1 MKVYETLLRLLEEQ
15 TPRCYDEFA
24 EEVKDDPDTIDK
36 SPMVTAQ
43 AVAEAIGSNID
54 LTDGL
59 QEDSGHANGVN
70 GNTNDENESNQG
82 LNGHSIDDVSKRR
95 RLVDQHIRLLSEDPR
110 HFTHWVSSRGMSQWN
125 VDFPRLAQILIQA
138 EIEDT
143 VTARHERM
151 GTRLIRILHN
161 KGKLDEK
168 QVSNFSM
175 TPPKTIRSTLTGMQE
190 AGFVE
195 TQEVPK
201 DTSRQPSRTMYLW
214 FYDQQRCR
222 QLLLTDTYKAMA
234 RILQRIKVERAKVQT
249 VIDKAERTDVVGHE
263 EQYLSKM
270 ERQAL
275 RDWSQTEEKL
285 LIQLGRQDNLV
296 ATLRDFIGPLNS

>member
-1 MKVYETLLRLLEEQ
+1 
-15 TPRCYDEFA
+15 
-24 EEVKDDPDTIDK
+24 
-36 SPMVTAQ
+36 
-43 AVAEAIGSNID
+43 
-54 LTDGL
+54 
-59 QEDSGHANGVN
+59 
-70 GNTNDENESNQG
+70 
-82 LNGHSIDDVSKRR
+82 
-95 RLVDQHIRLLSEDPR
+95 
-110 HFTHWVSSRGMSQWN
+110 
-125 VDFPRLAQILIQA
+125 
-138 EIEDT
+138 
-143 VTARHERM
+143 
-151 GTRLIRILHN
+151 
-161 KGKLDEK
+161 
-168 QVSNFSM
+168 
-175 TPPKTIRSTLTGMQE
+175 
-190 AGFVE
+190 
-195 TQEVPK
+195 
-201 DTSRQPSRTMYLW
+201 MYLW

>member
-1 MKVYETLLRLLEEQ
+1 
-15 TPRCYDEFA
+15 
-24 EEVKDDPDTIDK
+24 
-36 SPMVTAQ
+36 
-43 AVAEAIGSNID
+43 
-54 LTDGL
+54 
-59 QEDSGHANGVN
+59 
-70 GNTNDENESNQG
+70 
-82 LNGHSIDDVSKRR
+82 
-95 RLVDQHIRLLSEDPR
+95 
-110 HFTHWVSSRGMSQWN
+110 MSQWK
-125 VDFPRLAQILIQA
+125 VDFPRLARILIQT

-168 QVSNFSM
+168 QVSNFGM

-195 TQEVPK
+195 IQEVPK